1 MTQQTKQPQKWA
13 TSKHGRPKCPA
24 HGVRLKAVSAHGPV
38 AVARC
43 PVDGCDYRRKLA
55 REPIRD

>member
-13 TSKHGRPKCPA
+13 TSPHNRPKCPS
-24 HGVRLKAVSAHGPV
+24 HGVRLKAVAAHGPIAIV
-38 AVARC
+38 QC
-43 PVDGCDYRRKLA
+43 PILGCTCKRKIA